1 MQVRKAK
8 PDDSE
13 RISVLMRQL
22 GYEASP
28 SLIKHK
34 LLALSGQ
41 ATDLV
46 LVADDNGVIKGVV
59 SLHVQEMF
67 HQDGRL
73 GRITSLVVDEASRG
87 EGVGSLLVLEADN
100 FFRRSGCV
108 RAEVTSGDHR
118 PQAHL
123 FYQKQGYAQDERRF
137 LKRYHMARP

>member
-1 MQVRKAK
+1 MRVRKAK
-8 PDDSE
+8 LDDSE

-28 SLIKHK
+28 SSIKHK
-34 LLALSGQ
+34 LLVLSEQ
-41 ATDLV
+41 PTDLV
-46 LVADDNGVIKGVV
+46 LVADDNGVVKGVV

-73 GRITSLVVDEASRG
+73 GRITSLVIDEVSRG
-87 EGVGSLLVLEADN
+87 EGVGSLLVSEADN
-100 FFRRSGCV
+100 FFKQSGCV

-123 FYQKQGYAQDERRF
+123 FYRKQGYAQDERRF
-137 LKRYHMARP
+137 LKRYHMVRP